1 MNKRFFFVGIGIYGF
16 EVLGFLAYF
25 LTQISWDIEMI
36 EKIIAFSV
44 FSLLNI
50 AALIFIIIG
59 LVSKGENNG

>member
-44 FSLLNI
+44 FT
-50 AALIFIIIG
+50 
-59 LVSKGENNG
+59 E